1 MDKFST
7 VELINALFAKID
19 PCLSH
24 TIAIPDDEFVDKISS
39 KEGIIGIEDLVTNI
53 RNAAEFLSSTEEG
66 KTEAIASVDDIMMFL
81 SPG

>member
-19 PCLSH
+19 PCLKY
-24 TIAIPDDEFVDKISS
+24 TIAIPDDEFVKFVDTILE
-39 KEGIIGIEDLVTNI
+39 EGNIGIDDLVTNI

-66 KTEAIASVDDIMMFL
+66 KTEQIESVDEIMTFL
-81 SPG
+81 F